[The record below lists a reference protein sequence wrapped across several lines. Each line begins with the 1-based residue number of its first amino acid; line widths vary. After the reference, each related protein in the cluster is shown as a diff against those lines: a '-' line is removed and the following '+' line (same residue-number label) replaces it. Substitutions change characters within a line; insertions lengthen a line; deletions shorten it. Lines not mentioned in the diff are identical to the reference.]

1 MVNIVMDERAY
12 AERALKDLTL
22 GPKPVETLGRIARYY
37 YSEGYKKREISSL
50 LEDFMIKCDPK
61 TNVIRW
67 QPIIDRQANLSDKYD
82 LVDIAGVEIT
92 IGEIDT
98 IKQIKGKLL
107 QKLMF
112 TMLCLAKYGNA
123 ISTHN
128 NGWVNRRDNEIF
140 SLANITATNK
150 RQSLMIN
157 DLWTM
162 GYIGYSRAVDNINV
176 NVKIIDEKG
185 SAAMLIND
193 FRNLGNQYL
202 RYCGEQYIECQ
213 CCGAVIKKRS
223 NSHKYCKSCAPEI
236 NIKKTIENQRGSLR
250 PRDLTIQ

>member
-1 MVNIVMDERAY
+1 MVNIITNERSC

-37 YSEGYKKREISSL
+37 YNEGYKKKEICSM

-61 TNVIRW
+61 VNIVRW
-67 QPIIDRQANLSDKYD
+67 QSIIDRQANLSDKYG
-82 LVDIAGVEIT
+82 LIDIPGVVITTSEISA
-92 IGEIDT
+92 IKYID
-98 IKQIKGKLL
+98 GKLL

-123 ISTHN
+123 VHPHN
-128 NGWVNRRDNEIF
+128 NGWVNRKDNEVF

-157 DLWTM
+157 DLWSM
-162 GYIGYSRAVDNINV
+162 GLIGYSRAVDNINI
-176 NVKIIDEKG
+176 NVKIIDEDSPG
-185 SAAMLIND
+185 AMLITD

-213 CCGAVIKKRS
+213 GCGAVVKRRS

-236 NIKKTIENQRGSLR
+236 NIQKTAQNQKRTQRSS
-250 PRDLTIQ
+250 DLIVQ